1 MTPHDPSRRRY
12 LTILFSDLSDSTR
25 LASQMEAEHYAAMI
39 GSLRRVAEQVVPRH
53 GGVIVRIQGDG
64 VLAIFGHP
72 ETREDDARRA
82 AEAALELHR
91 QVRGLQDEGWPL
103 PAGGLTLHSGLHSG
117 LVLLQEGDL
126 VLGRFELLGS
136 AANIA
141 ARLAAAAEPDE
152 LLVGVQTLGPQAAY
166 FQSGPPR
173 ELLLKGIAEPVTAV
187 SVRGRASL
195 ASGTV
200 ARAGRAQGAL
210 VGRTAELALL
220 AARLDEVLQGQ
231 SRFVALCGA
240 PGLGKTR
247 LAEAFLQQA
256 AAAGHAV
263 HRAGCPPERDVA
275 PLHPLVQMLQQALP
289 GDDLAAHLDALQ
301 PGLSGQVTPLLALLR
316 PGTPA
321 HSRPPALG
329 VVLPALLATFVALA
343 QQRPQVLFID
353 DWHWA
358 DDATRQVVGALH
370 GLHLHRI
377 LIVVTAR
384 QLGGDDAA
392 MSGAERVDLPPL
404 DDAEADRAI
413 AQLLPRA
420 DPFLAEAIRRH
431 AGGNPLYIE
440 ELCHS
445 AAADDLDRRLV
456 RLHGGASWL
465 SALIE
470 SRLARLPEAQAE
482 VVRAAAVIGPVTP
495 AWLLHQITGCDAAH
509 PVWVAL
515 ARQDFIYPAED
526 EGRWRFKHGITRD
539 VIYESVGVHQRRA
552 LHDRIARALEERAR
566 QQGQEPAHEALAYH
580 WAAALRTEAA
590 ARHAEAAGD
599 RAVAVS
605 ALDRAKAQYR
615 AALTALDAQL
625 PGRAFYEAWARVSG
639 KLALVCVF
647 DASRAELPL
656 FRRAV
661 ALAMD
666 SGDAV
671 AQARALYWLGYI
683 AYAVGEPT
691 QAIFQLELAQ
701 AAARHV
707 RDQPL
712 AVQVRAT
719 LGQAHVAAADYAQA
733 LPLLDEAI
741 GTKRQHR
748 SGQGRNVGLAFTLVC
763 RAWALGDRGDFEAA
777 RHDIEEALALVGH
790 LHHEIR
796 ASVQGWR
803 CALLMWQGDWAQ
815 ALAAGEDST
824 RIAES
829 TRSFYQVCMGRTMT
843 AYARWHLQP
852 SPEVLQSLLDAS
864 AWLEPR
870 DGSLFKSFNH
880 GWAAD
885 MLVDSGRADEARQ
898 QARRAL
904 EQARHSDLLGAAMAA
919 RAMAVVAA
927 REQRF
932 VRAERCLALA
942 QRVAD
947 RRQSPHETAVNQL
960 VGGVIARHAGDLA
973 LARERLDRAL
983 PAFERMGMRWH
994 LAQGQA
1000 LATQL

>member
-1 MTPHDPSRRRY
+1 MPPPEAPSAPPPQGGGPSGPAEPDPRRLLGGAGVDASRRRY
-12 LTILFSDLSDSTR
+12 LTILFSDLSDSTQ

-39 GSLRRVAEQVVPRH
+39 GALRRVAEQVVPRH

-82 AEAALELHR
+82 AEAALELHAR
-91 QVRGLQDEGWPL
+91 VRALGGEGWPL
-103 PAGGLTLHSGLHSG
+103 PPGGLTLHSGLHSG

-141 ARLAAAAEPDE
+141 ARLATAAGPDE
-152 LLVGVQTLGPQAAY
+152 LLVGVETLGPQASF

-173 ELLLKGIAEPVTAV
+173 ELLLKGIAQPVTAV

-195 ASGTV
+195 AAGTV
-200 ARAGRAQGAL
+200 ARAGRAQGDL
-210 VGRTAELALL
+210 VGRQAQLQLL
-220 AARLDEVLQGQ
+220 SARLDESLQGQ

-263 HRAGCPPERDVA
+263 HRGGCPAERDVA
-275 PLHPLVQMLQQALP
+275 PLHPLIQMLQAALP
-289 GDDLAAHLDALQ
+289 AEGLAAQLDALR
-301 PGLSGQVTPLLALLR
+301 PGLAGQAAPLQRLLSPGALAS
-316 PGTPA
+316 A
-321 HSRPPALG
+321 RPPALG
-329 VVLPALLATFVALA
+329 TLLPAVLAVFVAMA
-343 QQRPQVLFID
+343 EQRPQVLFID

-370 GLHLHRI
+370 GLGVHRI

-404 DDAEADRAI
+404 DDDESTRAI

-482 VVRAAAVIGPVTP
+482 VVRAAAVIGPVMP
-495 AWLLHQITGCDAAH
+495 AWLLHQITGCDQGH
-509 PVWVAL
+509 PVWAAL
-515 ARQDFIYPAED
+515 AEQDFVYPSED

-552 LHDRIARALEERAR
+552 LHERIAQALEEQTRR
-566 QQGQEPAHEALAYH
+566 LDQEPAHEALAYH
-580 WAAALRTEAA
+580 WGAALRTDAA

-625 PGRAFYEAWARVSG
+625 PGKAFYDAWARVSG

-661 ALAMD
+661 TLAMD
-666 SGDAV
+666 SGDAA

-691 QAIFQLELAQ
+691 QAVFQLELAQ

-707 RDQPL
+707 RDEPL

-719 LGQAHVAAADYAQA
+719 
-733 LPLLDEAI
+733 
-741 GTKRQHR
+741 
-748 SGQGRNVGLAFTLVC
+748 
-763 RAWALGDRGDFEAA
+763 
-777 RHDIEEALALVGH
+777 
-790 LHHEIR
+790 
-796 ASVQGWR
+796 
-803 CALLMWQGDWAQ
+803 
-815 ALAAGEDST
+815 
-824 RIAES
+824 
-829 TRSFYQVCMGRTMT
+829 
-843 AYARWHLQP
+843 
-852 SPEVLQSLLDAS
+852 
-864 AWLEPR
+864 
-870 DGSLFKSFNH
+870 
-880 GWAAD
+880 
-885 MLVDSGRADEARQ
+885 
-898 QARRAL
+898 
-904 EQARHSDLLGAAMAA
+904 
-919 RAMAVVAA
+919 
-927 REQRF
+927 
-932 VRAERCLALA
+932 
-942 QRVAD
+942 
-947 RRQSPHETAVNQL
+947 
-960 VGGVIARHAGDLA
+960 
-973 LARERLDRAL
+973 
-983 PAFERMGMRWH
+983 
-994 LAQGQA
+994 
-1000 LATQL
+1000 